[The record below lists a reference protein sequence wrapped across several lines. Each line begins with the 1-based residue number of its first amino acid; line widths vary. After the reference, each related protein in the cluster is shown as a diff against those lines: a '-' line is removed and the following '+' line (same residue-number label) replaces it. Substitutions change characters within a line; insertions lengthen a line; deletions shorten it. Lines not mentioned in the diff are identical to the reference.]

1 MRIGKFIT
9 LTTAVSSAS
18 VALVSCNGPKPNG
31 QRPNIIVFLVDDMG
45 LMDTSVPFLTGPD
58 GQPVEHPLNRWYRTP
73 NMQRLADQGVR
84 FSQFYAQSVSSPS
97 RTSLMTGQNATRH
110 GVTNWIYSEADN
122 RNTYGPPDWN
132 WLGLDSADY
141 TLARM
146 LSDAGYRT
154 IHVGKAHF
162 GPFGSQ
168 GEDPLNLGF
177 DVNVAGCSIG
187 EPGSY
192 YGRDGYGLYR
202 GTRSRAVPGLE
213 EFFQDDVFLTDAL
226 TVRAEEE
233 MSRAIEEGVPFYL
246 NMAHY
251 AVHAPFMSDPRF
263 IQNYEPDSL
272 YSTDAKEFATLIE
285 GMDRSL
291 GEIMDFLEEKGVAEN
306 TLIFFLGDN
315 GSDAPLGDERGYGSS
330 APLRGKKGTEFEG
343 GMRVPFIVAWAAPEG
358 RRAAVSQ
365 SAASQSSASRSA
377 ASKTVTS
384 QSSRSVASP
393 SAACRSVSDN
403 ISDSRYSDRRVS
415 RKAHRNSVQHLLPV
429 PQGEVR
435 TQLGTIMDIYPTIA
449 AVAGADIPGSHPVD
463 GHDLSLIITDGEDP
477 HHPDTFLM
485 HFPHDHRGK
494 YFTVYREDDWKLIYY
509 WSPEKPSAAHFVLYD
524 LASDPYETEDVSP
537 RYPDVAS
544 SLLEHMAVRLERE
557 CARYPVD
564 SAGRPLSVRTSL

>member
-1 MRIGKFIT
+1 
-9 LTTAVSSAS
+9 
-18 VALVSCNGPKPNG
+18 
-31 QRPNIIVFLVDDMG
+31 
-45 LMDTSVPFLTGPD
+45 
-58 GQPVEHPLNRWYRTP
+58 
-73 NMQRLADQGVR
+73 
-84 FSQFYAQSVSSPS
+84 
-97 RTSLMTGQNATRH
+97 
-110 GVTNWIYSEADN
+110 
-122 RNTYGPPDWN
+122 
-132 WLGLDSADY
+132 
-141 TLARM
+141 M

-233 MSRAIEEGVPFYL
+233 MSRAIEEGMPFYL

-263 IQNYEPDSL
+263 IRNYEPDSL
-272 YSTDAKEFATLIE
+272 YSADAKEFATLIE

-343 GMRVPFIVAWAAPEG
+343 GMRVPFIVAWA
-358 RRAAVSQ
+358 
-365 SAASQSSASRSA
+365 
-377 ASKTVTS
+377 
-384 QSSRSVASP
+384 
-393 SAACRSVSDN
+393 
-403 ISDSRYSDRRVS
+403 S

-449 AVAGADIPGSHPVD
+449 AVAGADIPDSHPVD
-463 GHDLSLIITDGEDP
+463 GHDLSRIITDGEDP

-544 SLLEHMAVRLERE
+544 SLLEHMAAQLERE
-557 CARYPVD
+557 GARYPVD
-564 SAGRPLSVRTSL
+564 SAGRPLSVHPLP